1 MKKYP
6 LSTPAERTAGIAFSV
21 FFIAVLGFL
30 LYVLRNNLTIFL
42 LAAIGVLLISV
53 ILILYIMNV
62 TKAAIICDP
71 AAKKITVQGFREWSF
86 DLEQV
91 TCLQTITVKSGHVE
105 SRSLAF
111 SNAEGAVVAIVPTY
125 FTSNRGMAAEP
136 MAKGMAADLGIEFQ
150 ANVPEWEYD
159 EDARKAHEIEVAQQ
173 QKEDAKKRRAA
184 KAALRQA
191 KMRKRIENARS
202 EQNNEK

>member
-6 LSTPAERTAGIAFSV
+6 LSTSSERAAGIAFSLV
-21 FFIAVLGFL
+21 FIAVLGYL

-42 LAAIGVLLISV
+42 LAAIGVVLICV
-53 ILILYIMNV
+53 ILILYILNV
-62 TKAAIICDP
+62 TKAAVVYDP
-71 AAKKITVQGFREWSF
+71 AGKTLKVQGFREWSI
-86 DLEQV
+86 DLAQV

-191 KMRKRIENARS
+191 KMRKKIENARS
-202 EQNNEK
+202 EQKNEK

>member
-6 LSTPAERTAGIAFSV
+6 LSTSSERAAGIAFSLV
-21 FFIAVLGFL
+21 FIAVLGYL

-42 LAAIGVLLISV
+42 LAAIGVVLICV
-53 ILILYIMNV
+53 ILILYILNV
-62 TKAAIICDP
+62 TKAAVVYDP
-71 AAKKITVQGFREWSF
+71 AGKTLKVQGFREWSI
-86 DLEQV
+86 DLAQV

-111 SNAEGAVVAIVPTY
+111 SNAEDAVVAIVPTY

-191 KMRKRIENARS
+191 KMRKKIENARS
-202 EQNNEK
+202 EQKNEK